1 MCLTV
6 AGTDCKS
13 ALSGFT
19 NLKMDDIIGANATGA
34 TPAFIKSMKGKGHDF
49 KNLEKYIE
57 LKSVLNN

>member
-1 MCLTV
+1 MQQYKDL
-6 AGTDCKS
+6 
-13 ALSGFT
+13 GFT